1 MNKHK
6 IIEWFD
12 EDGNLYGNRG
22 LSLDLETNIITKFNG
37 VEEPLSIENLP
48 DVLYCIEQNK
58 IYLNE
63 SIQEIEKKLAQTETK
78 RIPIE
83 NGYKISEPLSDK
95 FRSIYLEDL
104 KTTKDE
110 LEFITN
116 LKVEVKVKYN
126 YEQPR

>member
-63 SIQEIEKKLAQTETK
+63 SIQEI
-78 RIPIE
+78 
-83 NGYKISEPLSDK
+83 
-95 FRSIYLEDL
+95 
-104 KTTKDE
+104 
-110 LEFITN
+110 
-116 LKVEVKVKYN
+116 
-126 YEQPR
+126 